1 MKLKKAEKV
10 KKKKMM
16 MMMMMMKMKKIW
28 EMISK
33 KKTDGVVENEAKA
46 TTKPEALW
54 PAQGLD

>member
-1 MKLKKAEKV
+1 MKLMKAEKV
-10 KKKKMM
+10 KKKKTTTT
-16 MMMMMMKMKKIW
+16 KKTKKTKKKW

-46 TTKPEALW
+46 TTKSGALW